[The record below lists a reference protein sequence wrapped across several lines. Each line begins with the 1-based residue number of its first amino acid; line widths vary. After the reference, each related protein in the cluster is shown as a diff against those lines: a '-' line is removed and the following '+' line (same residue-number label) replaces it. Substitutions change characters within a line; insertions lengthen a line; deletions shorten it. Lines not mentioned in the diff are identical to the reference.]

1 MLLSYLK
8 ENKLYIFSVTIY
20 IFSLLFV
27 KEMNFLFYNTTDSP
41 DFNRYFRYLEYNV
54 GITDY
59 TDSEQGFAYYD
70 IQSLLSNVHYK
81 YLIFFN
87 VISIS
92 LGLPLT
98 IIFDFILIKFFGLY
112 YVLFFSP
119 VLTFLGL
126 VQVLI
131 LRKFKFKFPRSI
143 LFLKNPKNTYLYKF
157 FEKVNFKSSYIL
169 ILRTFPILPFFLGS
183 YFIASSKSKKRTIF
197 INSFFGSCFYYLF
210 LFLIIGNA

>member
-1 MLLSYLK
+1 MYREELNFKSIIFKVLFLYLVV
-8 ENKLYIFSVTIY
+8 Y
-20 IFSLLFV
+20 
-27 KEMNFLFYNTTDSP
+27 FLALI
-41 DFNRYFRYLEYNV
+41 FRYN
-54 GITDY
+54 
-59 TDSEQGFAYYD
+59 YD

-81 YLIFFN
+81 YLIFLN

-92 LGLPLT
+92 LGLPLS

-126 VQVLI
+126 VQVFI
-131 LRKFKFKFPRSI
+131 LRKINFQFSRSI

-183 YFIASSKSKKRTIF
+183 YFIASSKSKKRIIF
-197 INSFFGSCFYYLF
+197 INSFFGSFFYYVF
-210 LFLIIGNA
+210 LYLIIR

>member
-1 MLLSYLK
+1 MYREELNFKSIIFKVLFIYLGV
-8 ENKLYIFSVTIY
+8 Y
-20 IFSLLFV
+20 
-27 KEMNFLFYNTTDSP
+27 FLALI
-41 DFNRYFRYLEYNV
+41 FRYN
-54 GITDY
+54 
-59 TDSEQGFAYYD
+59 YD
-70 IQSLLSNVHYK
+70 IESLLSNFQYK
-81 YLIFFN
+81 DLIFLN
-87 VISIS
+87 IVSIS
-92 LGLPLT
+92 LGLPFS

-183 YFIASSKSKKRTIF
+183 YFIASSKSKKLIIF

>member
-1 MLLSYLK
+1 MFREKLKSKSIIFKVLFIYLVVYLLAL
-8 ENKLYIFSVTIY
+8 IFRYDNDTE
-20 IFSLLFV
+20 SLL
-27 KEMNFLFYNTTDSP
+27 N
-41 DFNRYFRYLEYNV
+41 
-54 GITDY
+54 
-59 TDSEQGFAYYD
+59 
-70 IQSLLSNVHYK
+70 NVHYR
-81 YLIFFN
+81 YLIFLN
-87 VISIS
+87 IISIS

-112 YVLFFSP
+112 YILFFSP

-126 VQVLI
+126 IQVLL
-131 LRKFKFKFPRSI
+131 LRKINFKFSRNI
-143 LFLKNPKNTYLYKF
+143 LFLKNPKNTYLYKI

>member
-1 MLLSYLK
+1 MYRKELNFKSIIFKVLFIYLVVYFLALIFRYSYDI
-8 ENKLYIFSVTIY
+8 E
-20 IFSLLFV
+20 SLLI
-27 KEMNFLFYNTTDSP
+27 N
-41 DFNRYFRYLEYNV
+41 
-54 GITDY
+54 I
-59 TDSEQGFAYYD
+59 
-70 IQSLLSNVHYK
+70 HYK
-81 YLIFFN
+81 YLILLN
-87 VISIS
+87 MISIS

-112 YVLFFSP
+112 YILFFSP

-157 FEKVNFKSSYIL
+157 FEKFNFKSSYIL

>member
-1 MLLSYLK
+1 MYRKELNFKSIIFKVLFIYLVV
-8 ENKLYIFSVTIY
+8 Y
-20 IFSLLFV
+20 
-27 KEMNFLFYNTTDSP
+27 FLALI
-41 DFNRYFRYLEYNV
+41 FRYN
-54 GITDY
+54 
-59 TDSEQGFAYYD
+59 FD

-131 LRKFKFKFPRSI
+131 LRKIKFKFSRSI

-169 ILRTFPILPFFLGS
+169 ILRTFPILPFLLGS

>member
-1 MLLSYLK
+1 MYREELNFKSIIFKVLFIYLVVYF
-8 ENKLYIFSVTIY
+8 LALIFRYNYDIE
-20 IFSLLFV
+20 SLL
-27 KEMNFLFYNTTDSP
+27 N
-41 DFNRYFRYLEYNV
+41 
-54 GITDY
+54 
-59 TDSEQGFAYYD
+59 
-70 IQSLLSNVHYK
+70 NVHYK
-81 YLIFFN
+81 YLIFLN
-87 VISIS
+87 IISIS

-112 YVLFFSP
+112 YILFFSP

-131 LRKFKFKFPRSI
+131 LRKFKFKFSRSV
-143 LFLKNPKNTYLYKF
+143 LFLKNPKNNYLYIF
-157 FEKVNFKSSYIL
+157 FKKVNFKSSYIL

-183 YFIASSKSKKRTIF
+183 YFIASSKSKKRIIF

>member
-1 MLLSYLK
+1 MYREELNFKSIIFKVLFIYLVV
-8 ENKLYIFSVTIY
+8 Y
-20 IFSLLFV
+20 
-27 KEMNFLFYNTTDSP
+27 FLALI
-41 DFNRYFRYLEYNV
+41 FRYN
-54 GITDY
+54 
-59 TDSEQGFAYYD
+59 YD

-81 YLIFFN
+81 YLIFLN
-87 VISIS
+87 IISIS

-112 YVLFFSP
+112 YILFFSP
-119 VLTFLGL
+119 VLAFLGL

-131 LRKFKFKFPRSI
+131 LRKINFKFSRST
-143 LFLKNPKNTYLYKF
+143 LFFKKPKNTFLHKV